1 MQKIILSLKNK
12 RKNMKMKFAIILK
25 LNKSWLLKMMI
36 YKKILLILQKKFK
49 RIKKTKI
56 KMYI

>member
-1 MQKIILSLKNK
+1 
-12 RKNMKMKFAIILK
+12 MKFAIILK